1 MHNISE
7 IARICSMHENMQV
20 HRKHSPTDYD
30 SGTPDTVRSL
40 VLDESP
46 RWRDTQNEDGIH
58 LFTEKCRITL
68 ISGVQLIVSNAD
80 EMKIV
85 FESAIM
91 SLMKPKFSDPGTRI
105 CES

>member
-1 MHNISE
+1 
-7 IARICSMHENMQV
+7 MHENMQV

-46 RWRDTQNEDGIH
+46 RWRGTQNEDEIRS
-58 LFTEKCRITL
+58 LTQKFRITL
-68 ISGVQLIVSNAD
+68 ISSVRMIVSNAY
-80 EMKIV
+80 EMEIV

-91 SLMKPKFSDPGTRI
+91 SLMNPEFSN
-105 CES
+105 S